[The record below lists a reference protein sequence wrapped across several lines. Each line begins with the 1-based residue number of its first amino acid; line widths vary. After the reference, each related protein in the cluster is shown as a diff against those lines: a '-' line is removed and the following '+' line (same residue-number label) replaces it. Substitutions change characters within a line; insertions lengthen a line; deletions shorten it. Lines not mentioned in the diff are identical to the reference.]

1 MIKMIPEGWVK
12 IKLGDIGKF
21 STSSVDKK
29 SIEGE
34 EEVYM
39 LNYMDIYNHST
50 LTEDYPFEKVTAPR
64 KQVLSSSV
72 QRGDV
77 FFTPSSETPD
87 DIGHSAVFIGDL
99 ENIVH
104 SYHTIRFRSVS
115 NEYLDDHFKSHVFQG
130 VDTYEYFRKRASG
143 STRFTLSLP
152 VFNELE
158 LTVPSLPEQKKIASI
173 LSSVDEAIKTTQK
186 KIDKLQDLKKGL
198 MNELLTKGIGHT
210 EFKDS
215 ELGRIPKSWVVKKLE
230 EISIVPITK
239 GSTPSTYGYEWTTN
253 GILFLRSESVKM
265 EGFSLSGSMRISNK
279 ANNSLRRSQ
288 VLGGDILVAITG
300 YIGSICVYPDG
311 AENANINQHIARIRI
326 PDNITRDFVAFF
338 LSTDRQREKFLAI
351 QTGQAY
357 PQLSLKQ
364 IQETCVCLP
373 SEAERDKISKI
384 LSNHHSHIRSLK
396 ENKIHL
402 EKLKKSL
409 MQDLLTGKVRVK
421 VN

>member
-1 MIKMIPEGWVK
+1 MFDEELVTWSVDGGGTFFYRPKH
-12 IKLGDIGKF
+12 KF
-21 STSSVDKK
+21 SITNVSGYMRANQKK
-29 SIEGE
+29 FDYKFLHSI
-34 EEVYM
+34 
-39 LNYMDIYNHST
+39 
-50 LTEDYPFEKVTAPR
+50 
-64 KQVLSSSV
+64 
-72 QRGDV
+72 
-77 FFTPSSETPD
+77 
-87 DIGHSAVFIGDL
+87 L
-99 ENIVH
+99 EYQH
-104 SYHTIRFRSVS
+104 QF
-115 NEYLDDHFKSHVFQG
+115 L
-130 VDTYEYFRKRASG
+130 
-143 STRFTLSLP
+143 
-152 VFNELE
+152 VFNYQSKAHPSVIRELYE
-158 LTVPSLPEQKKIASI
+158 IPMPPLPEQKKIASI

-364 IQETCVCLP
+364 IQETCVCVP

-384 LSNHHSHIRSLK
+384 LSNYHSHIRSLK